1 MIRIEIIELDVN
13 DLKELIA
20 QAVYEGIEKYKEN
33 IVTTEED
40 FIGRREVAEIFKVSI
55 VTVDTWRAKGIL
67 KEYRIGN
74 KVLFKRSEV
83 LNVQ

>member
-1 MIRIEIIELDVN
+1 MKRIEIIELDVN
-13 DLKELIA
+13 DLQEIIA

-33 IVTTEED
+33 IVIADED
-40 FIGRREVAEIFKVSI
+40 FVGRREVAEIFKVSI

>member
-13 DLKELIA
+13 DLQEIIA

-33 IVTTEED
+33 IVIADED
-40 FIGRREVAEIFKVSI
+40 FVGRREVAEIFKVSI